1 MEEGGDGERK
11 KQANLTLSVLESSSL
26 NGFFLWRCD
35 LCCVLGLDEMM
46 MMIMMMVL
54 V

>member
-1 MEEGGDGERK
+1 MEEGGDGERR
-11 KQANLTLSVLESSSL
+11 KQANLTLSLLERSSL
-26 NGFFLWRCD
+26 NGFFYAD
-35 LCCVLGLDEMM
+35 GILCCVWGLDEM